1 MPGVSLI
8 DNRHHH
14 HHYYCDDDDHHH
26 HNFIK
31 DKFDD
36 SLDKNVIYDDA

>member
-14 HHYYCDDDDHHH
+14 HHYCDDDHHHH

-31 DKFDD
+31 DEFDD